1 MKSLLLALL
10 AFLMH
15 SAFAG
20 TKKWR
25 ALALSGGG
33 ALGAYEG
40 AVFMGLVNNLPLE
53 DVTYDVVVGV
63 SAGSL
68 NTLGLSGYEP
78 ADAENAA
85 EFLFALWNS
94 IPQYKA
100 FQMWP
105 GGILEGLFFKS
116 GIFDISPGIEWVTD
130 QFGDRTVKKKVTMAA
145 VDANMASYE
154 EFDYNATYTQPPD
167 LIQSAFASSSIPG
180 VFEHIQRDGMTLMDG
195 GTVYN
200 INVEGAIRRCKEVVD
215 DEKDIIVDMIMC
227 SYHFLEEA
235 DVVKYSTLENL
246 MRGKQ
251 VKAFYGGMDDY
262 SISVSNH
269 PEVTF
274 RYIIGPSESIEV
286 NMLGI
291 LDFSQ
296 KEIDLCYKVG

>member
-1 MKSLLLALL
+1 MIT
-10 AFLMH
+10 FLMH
-15 SAFAG
+15 SALAG

-25 ALALSGGG
+25 ALSLSGGG

-40 AVFMGLVNNLPLE
+40 AVFMGLVNNLPIE

-63 SAGSL
+63 SAGAL

-105 GGILEGLFFKS
+105 DGILEGLFFKS
-116 GIFDISPGIEWVTD
+116 GIFDISPGIKWVTD

-145 VDANMASYE
+145 VDADMGTYE
-154 EFDYNATYTQPPD
+154 QFDYNATYTQPSD

-180 VFEHIQRDGMTLMDG
+180 VFEHIQRGNMTLIDG
-195 GTVYN
+195 GTVFN

-227 SYHFLEEA
+227 NYHFLEEA
-235 DVVKYSTLENL
+235 DVSKFTALDHL
-246 MRGKQ
+246 MRAK
-251 VKAFYGGMDDY
+251 K
-262 SISVSNH
+262 
-269 PEVTF
+269 
-274 RYIIGPSESIEV
+274 
-286 NMLGI
+286 
-291 LDFSQ
+291 
-296 KEIDLCYKVG
+296 